1 MTGRPLLA
9 LASLLGAAAWGCGVG
24 SLVPA
29 GAPLRP
35 SEAAGGR
42 DTAPQLAARGARV
55 YSEYCA
61 GCHGEKGDGQGPAA
75 RFLDPKP
82 RDFTRGLFK
91 FAGVASGQL
100 PRDEDLM
107 RTLVR
112 GLPGSSMPS
121 WALLSD
127 SERRAVVAYL
137 KTLSPAWSGQ
147 RPGAPVAVSEN
158 PYAGGGPPEIQ
169 SAVDRGRV
177 VYHVVATCWQ
187 CHATYASQEDV
198 DRMVAGE
205 KSEAVTLRPNAGR
218 PEMVTDAW
226 DRPLRPTDFP
236 VDKLKNGSAIEDIY
250 LTIASGIGG
259 TAMPTWKDGLE
270 EKDLWALSYYVKSLA
285 DRRWRRHQAI
295 PTHGAAAPAVP
306 GPSGGEP

>member
-1 MTGRPLLA
+1 MKARRLFA
-9 LASLLGAAAWGCGVG
+9 LTLCLGSAAWGCGVAP
-24 SLVPA
+24 LVPA
-29 GAPLRP
+29 DAPLRP
-35 SEAAGGR
+35 SEALAGRGV
-42 DTAPQLAARGARV
+42 ASQSEALGARV

-91 FAGVASGQL
+91 FAGVPSGQL

-121 WALLSD
+121 WALLSEG
-127 SERRAVVAYL
+127 ERRAVVAYI
-137 KTLSPAWSGQ
+137 KTLSPAWSAQ
-147 RPGAPVAVSEN
+147 RPGAPVAVSED
-158 PYAGGGPPEIQ
+158 PYGGRGAGEIR
-169 SAVDRGRV
+169 SAIERGRV

-187 CHATYASQEDV
+187 CHAAYASQEEV
-198 DRMVAGE
+198 DRMVAAE
-205 KSEAVTLRPNAGR
+205 KSDPVTLRPNAGR
-218 PEMVTDAW
+218 PDRVTDAW
-226 DRPLRPTDFP
+226 DRPLLATDFP
-236 VDKLKNGSAIEDIY
+236 SSRMKSGSAVEDIY
-250 LTIASGIGG
+250 LTIAAGIGG

-285 DRRWRRHQAI
+285 DRRWRRANAV
-295 PTHGAAAPAVP
+295 PSRPAGAPAAAPKRT
-306 GPSGGEP
+306 GD

>member
-1 MTGRPLLA
+1 MKGRRLLA
-9 LASLLGAAAWGCGVG
+9 LALCLGSAIWGCGVAP
-24 SLVPA
+24 LVPA
-29 GAPLRP
+29 DAPLRP
-35 SEAAGGR
+35 SEALAGRGV
-42 DTAPQLAARGARV
+42 ASQSEVLGARV

-61 GCHGEKGDGQGPAA
+61 GCHGRKGDGQGPAA

-91 FAGVASGQL
+91 FAGVPSGQL

-121 WALLSD
+121 WALLSEG
-127 SERRAVVAYL
+127 ERRAVVAYI
-137 KTLSPAWSGQ
+137 KTLSPAWSAQ
-147 RPGAPVAVSEN
+147 RPGAPVAVSED
-158 PYAGGGPPEIQ
+158 PYGGRGAGEIR
-169 SAVDRGRV
+169 SAIERGRV

-187 CHATYASQEDV
+187 CHAAYASQEEV
-198 DRMVAGE
+198 DRMVAAE
-205 KSEAVTLRPNAGR
+205 KSDSVTLRPNAGR
-218 PEMVTDAW
+218 PDRVTDAW
-226 DRPLRPTDFP
+226 DRPLLATDFP
-236 VDKLKNGSAIEDIY
+236 SSRMKSGSAVEDIY

-285 DRRWRRHQAI
+285 DRRWRRAHAV
-295 PTHGAAAPAVP
+295 PSRPPGAPAAAPERK
-306 GPSGGEP
+306 GD

>member
-1 MTGRPLLA
+1 MKGRPLLA
-9 LASLLGAAAWGCGVG
+9 LVSLFAAAAWGCGMG

-35 SEAAGGR
+35 SEAPAGRG
-42 DTAPQLAARGARV
+42 AELQIEARGARV
-55 YSEYCA
+55 YAEYCV

-158 PYAGGGPPEIQ
+158 PYAGGGAPEIH
-169 SAVDRGRV
+169 SAIDRGRV

-187 CHATYASQEDV
+187 CHASYASQEEV

-205 KSEAVTLRPNAGR
+205 KSDPVTLRPDSGR

-226 DRPLRPTDFP
+226 DRPLQPTDFP
-236 VDKLKNGSAIEDIY
+236 VNRLKNGSALEDIY
-250 LTIASGIGG
+250 LTIAAGIGG

-285 DRRWRRHQAI
+285 DRRWRRAHVI
-295 PTHGAAAPAVP
+295 PSHGPAAPAVP
-306 GPSGGEP
+306 GQSGGEP